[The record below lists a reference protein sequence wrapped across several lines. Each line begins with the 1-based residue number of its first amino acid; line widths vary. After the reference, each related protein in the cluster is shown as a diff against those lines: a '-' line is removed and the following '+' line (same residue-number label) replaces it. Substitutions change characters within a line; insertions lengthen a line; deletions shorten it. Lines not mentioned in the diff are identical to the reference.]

1 VKSLVLGF
9 SLVDCTKVGEDGF
22 DMIDYWRRCVYAGAA
37 SRRIAAMRNACD
49 PEEAFIAALM
59 QDVGMAAILATMG
72 REYVEVI
79 ARTNGAH
86 DKLPGI
92 EREVLGFD
100 HATVGAKLAE
110 RWRLPAEMIQA
121 IRQHHA
127 DTPSADAPLARAVA
141 LGFWAAC
148 TLSQKDSSGPLE
160 TFTRKA
166 MDWFGLSRDETNILL
181 TSIAED
187 ARELSRLF
195 KINTGAPPDINV
207 ILSQAE
213 DASLAHQISVQREAE
228 ELRQTATDLARA
240 ALTDALTQVGNRKQF
255 DSQLGTRFD
264 QARSFNGCLAVVMV
278 DADKFKNLNDTH
290 GHQVGD
296 AVLIEIA
303 RRLTETAGDAGIVC
317 RYGGEEFAVILPGAN
332 RRDAAMMAETLRLA
346 IASTPVE
353 VSQLHVKADSV
364 PVTASMGVAVFEPA
378 VAQRINT
385 PQLLVQAADKALY
398 AAKHA
403 GRNCVRVFHLKP
415 AATPSAS
422 ASATITS

>member
-22 DMIDYWRRCVYAGAA
+22 DKIDYWRRCVYAGAA

-207 ILSQAE
+207 ILAQAE

-240 ALTDALTQVGNRKQF
+240 AMTDALTQVGNRKQF
-255 DSQLGTRFD
+255 DSQLATHFE

-332 RRDAAMMAETLRLA
+332 RKNAAMMAETLRLA
-346 IASTPVE
+346 IASAPVD
-353 VSQLHVKADSV
+353 VSQLQVKADSV
-364 PVTASMGVAVFEPA
+364 PVTASMGVSVFEPT

-385 PQLLVQAADKALY
+385 TQLLVQAADKALY

-403 GRNCVRVFHLKP
+403 GRNCVRVFHLKVT
-415 AATPSAS
+415 ATPTAP
-422 ASATITS
+422 ATATTSS